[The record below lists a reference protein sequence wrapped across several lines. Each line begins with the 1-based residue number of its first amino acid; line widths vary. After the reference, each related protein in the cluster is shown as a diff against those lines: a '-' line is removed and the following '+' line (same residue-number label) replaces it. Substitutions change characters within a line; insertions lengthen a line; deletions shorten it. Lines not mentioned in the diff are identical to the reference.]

1 MSKVAIITGASSG
14 IGQALAQRFNSEG
27 YELVLT
33 YNSNAKG
40 IADTVSRLGVGAKS
54 FIYKVDM
61 RSENEISSFVEALK
75 LKYKNVDLLINNAGV
90 GNDTRPLVDQSYEE
104 ISDLMKSNIVGTIY
118 LSQLI
123 VTAFWGNQEKGCII
137 NTSSIR
143 GLEYAG
149 NPSSLVYAASKAAMN
164 SFTKTAAKLWAPN
177 VLVNAIAPGFTRV
190 ERIEKFED
198 KVKKGFIEQTYLK
211 RFVEVD
217 EISNTFVFLSNN
229 DAMTGQVIYVD
240 AGFALK

>member
-14 IGQALAQRFNSEG
+14 IGQALAQRFNDEG

-33 YNSNAKG
+33 YNSNANG
-40 IADTVSRLGVGAKS
+40 IVDTVNRLGVGAKP

-61 RSENEISSFVEALK
+61 RSEIEISSFVQALK
-75 LKYKNVDLLINNAGV
+75 QKYKKIDLLINNAGV
-90 GNDTRPLVDQSYEE
+90 GNDAHPLIDQSYEE
-104 ISDLMKSNIVGTIY
+104 ISDLMKSNIIGTMY

-123 VTAFWGNQEKGCII
+123 VTAFWGNHEKGCII

-149 NPSSLVYAASKAAMN
+149 NPTSLVYAASKAAMN

-177 VLVNAIAPGFTRV
+177 VLVNAVAPGFTRV
-190 ERIEKFED
+190 ERIEKFEE
-198 KVKKGFIEQTYLK
+198 KIKNSFIEQTYLK
-211 RFVEVD
+211 RLVD
-217 EISNTFVFLSNN
+217 VGEIADAFVFLAKNC
-229 DAMTGQVIYVD
+229 AITGQVIYVD
-240 AGFALK
+240 AGFTLK